1 MQGLGKPLG
10 TIVIVGGGTAG
21 WMAAAAVSRVFQN
34 PGLQIHVIESSEIGI
49 VGVGEA
55 TIPPILQMNKLL
67 GIDEN
72 EFIRRTRATFKL
84 AIEFVDWMGP
94 ETRYLHPF
102 GQLGFGAFHLP
113 TAHYWRRLRLEIGD
127 QAGTLEDYSLTATA
141 ALAGKFQRRLP
152 YANAQG
158 NIAYAFHFDASLYA
172 QFLRELAERNGVIR
186 HDRKICGHRLDNR
199 GFVEAVVF
207 EGGGSVEG
215 DFFIDC
221 SGFRGLLI
229 DQALGVGYEDWTQW
243 LPCDRAVAMPSEFM
257 PTVPPLT
264 RSTARSAGWQWRIPL
279 QHRTGN
285 GLVYCSSCMS
295 DDEAASALT
304 GNLPTPATGDPRFLK
319 FTTGKRK
326 QFWNKNVVAL
336 GLASGFLEPLEST
349 SIHLIQTGIEKLLKL
364 FPDRSFRQEDI
375 DLYNRITALEYEQVR
390 DLIIFHYLANGRT
403 DTEFWRSC
411 SAMKPPE
418 SLQERIELFK
428 GHGTVFRR
436 EDELFSEASWTAV
449 FEGQNV
455 HPAKPH
461 PLTYGTPLEKIDDVL
476 RRSREMIAQGVEAM
490 PSHAEFL
497 TRSCGAVLGSGTQPA
512 IENPEQIV
520 SIR

>member
-10 TIVIVGGGTAG
+10 TIAIVGGGAAG
-21 WMAAAAVSRVFQN
+21 WMAAAAISKVFQDRA
-34 PGLQIHVIESSEIGI
+34 LKIHVVESSEIGI

-55 TIPPILQMNKLL
+55 TIPPILQMNQLL
-67 GIDEN
+67 GIDED

-84 AIEFVDWMGP
+84 AIQFVDWMGP
-94 ETRYLHPF
+94 GTQYLHPF

-113 TAHYWRRLRLEIGD
+113 TPHYWRRLSAERGEK
-127 QAGTLEDYSLTATA
+127 AGTLWDYSLTSKA

-158 NIAYAFHFDASLYA
+158 NVAYAFHFDASLYA
-172 QFLRELAERNGVIR
+172 LFLRQLAEANGVVR
-186 HDRKICGHRLDNR
+186 HDRKIRGHRLDDQ

-207 EGGGSVEG
+207 EDGGSLEA

-229 DQALGVGYEDWTQW
+229 EGALGTGYDDWTQW
-243 LPCDRAVAMPSEFM
+243 LPCDRAVTMPSEYM
-257 PTVPPLT
+257 PELPPFT

-285 GLVYCSSCMS
+285 GLVYCSGHMS
-295 DDEAASALT
+295 DDEAAFVLSD
-304 GNLPTPATGDPRFLK
+304 NLPTPASGDPRFLK

-326 QFWNKNVVAL
+326 LFWNKNVVAL
-336 GLASGFLEPLEST
+336 GLAAGFLEPLEST

-390 DLIIFHYLANGRT
+390 DLIVFHYFANGRT
-403 DTEFWRSC
+403 DTDFWRGC
-411 SAMKPPE
+411 REMDPPD
-418 SLQERIELFK
+418 SLKERIELFK
-428 GHGTVFRR
+428 GYGAVFRR
-436 EDELFSEASWTAV
+436 DDELFSEVSWTAA

-455 HPAKPH
+455 HPARPH
-461 PLTYGTPLEKIDDVL
+461 PLTFGTPLDRIDEVL
-476 RRSREMIAQGVEAM
+476 GQTRDIISRAAEAM

-497 TRSCGAVLGSGTQPA
+497 KRACGAVLGPGDPSAEPA
-512 IENPEQIV
+512 EQIL